1 MWKHVW
7 MLASVG
13 LASRPHGF
21 SAHRSQDILHN
32 TDQDEMVPADE

>member
-1 MWKHVW
+1 MWMHGC

-13 LASRPHGF
+13 LASRP
-21 SAHRSQDILHN
+21 QDILRN